1 MSIEGKFAVVIASTD
16 WPMDKRHVTL
26 GGKCDYVEVPDEN
39 LLHGVRRIAVYDTA
53 DDAFSAIANWRTGG
67 NTVYAVVR
75 ATDVIQSVT
84 TTTTITLTSYEMKR

>member
-39 LLHGVRRIAVYDTA
+39 LLRGVRRIAVYNTA

-67 NTVYAVVR
+67 TTVYAVAR
-75 ATDVIQSVT
+75 ATDLIRSVS
-84 TTTTITLTSYEMKR
+84 TTITLTSYEMKQ